1 MLKKLSVALLAASIL
16 AAPALAAGPA
26 KIDAAGHAVHIK
38 SATAKPQLRKIARHH
53 HKHRHFAHRRHHDK
67 VTALHSPV
75 KVHAPKARIG
85 LNKLVHK
92 KVSLKPITPVV
103 RRG

>member
-26 KIDAAGHAVHIK
+26 KIDATGHAVHIK
-38 SATAKPQLRKIARHH
+38 SAAAKPQLRKIARHH
-53 HKHRHFAHRRHHDK
+53 HKHRHFAHRHHNK
-67 VTALHSPV
+67 VTALRSPA
-75 KVHAPKARIG
+75 KIHAPKAKVG
-85 LNKLVHK
+85 LNKPVHK
-92 KVSLKPITPVV
+92 KVSLKRITPAV